1 MSENSSL
8 LFHWKKQKREFKMRS
23 LIGLSWEK
31 VGWLKSWIKLN
42 LKSLLSGQ
50 FRFDF
55 IASSQSPTSWK
66 GLELTVA
73 LVLRFLLAAQ
83 TLSLELFRPEG
94 EEVEPLY
101 GPKILSQSEDFIFP
115 RKKEETSC
123 WRWYLCKSIF
133 WPSTFKNGRML
144 RDDVMSGPR
153 FHWTLRKLTAF
164 VGAIEQTAPFNSLSF
179 VAHVGLEKRIYLS
192 SLRLFLV

>member
-8 LFHWKKQKREFKMRS
+8 LFHWKKQKREFKMRW

-31 VGWLKSWIKLN
+31 VGCLKSWIKLN

-73 LVLRFLLAAQ
+73 LVLRFLWLLR
-83 TLSLELFRPEG
+83 LSHLNSSGQREKKWNHFTAPKFCLKVRILFFRG
-94 EEVEPLY
+94 KKKKQAV
-101 GPKILSQSEDFIFP
+101 GDDIFVNLFFVP
-115 RKKEETSC
+115 RLL
-123 WRWYLCKSIF
+123 RMAI
-133 WPSTFKNGRML
+133 ML

>member
-31 VGWLKSWIKLN
+31 VGCLKSWIKLN

-115 RKKEETSC
+115 RKKEETSF

-133 WPSTFKNGRML
+133 CPSTFKNGHHAAWWC
-144 RDDVMSGPR
+144 DV
-153 FHWTLRKLTAF
+153 WTSISLNPSKINSFCRSHRTNCPIEFIVFCGTRWTWKEDLFKL
-164 VGAIEQTAPFNSLSF
+164 S
-179 VAHVGLEKRIYLS
+179 
-192 SLRLFLV
+192 